1 MAPANVIVQFGA
13 KLDDMNAA
21 WSAKL
26 DSQSAALDAKLDSQ
40 SAALDV
46 KLDAQLAALDALNTK
61 LIVLIWEIGFATVI
75 LSAAILL
82 T

>member
-1 MAPANVIVQFGA
+1 MYAELLENMAPANVIVQFGA

-26 DSQSAALDAKLDSQ
+26 DSQSAALDAKLD
-40 SAALDV
+40 
-46 KLDAQLAALDALNTK
+46 AQLAALDALNTK